1 MKKVM
6 IDAVS
11 LMAYLNE
18 AEEII
23 LKHSEHANT
32 EYAKGVFIGVDH
44 VKSYVEDLID
54 IKEAENATN

>member
-11 LMAYLNE
+11 LMAFLNE

-23 LKHSEHANT
+23 LKHSERDNS
-32 EYAKGVFIGVDH
+32 EYA
-44 VKSYVEDLID
+44 
-54 IKEAENATN
+54 